1 MAGITQ
7 AGAHRLEAAFTLLL
21 VLALNYAL
29 AGLWLAASDSV
40 ATLAQRR
47 FFALRGAVKAGVLV
61 LAVLWP
67 VFAIQPGTRVLVS
80 LWDSLMFGRVLKST
94 TIF

>member
-1 MAGITQ
+1 M
-7 AGAHRLEAAFTLLL
+7 RSSL
-21 VLALNYAL
+21 VLDFASRSLLYSSCAS
-29 AGLWLAASDSV
+29 GMPASDSV